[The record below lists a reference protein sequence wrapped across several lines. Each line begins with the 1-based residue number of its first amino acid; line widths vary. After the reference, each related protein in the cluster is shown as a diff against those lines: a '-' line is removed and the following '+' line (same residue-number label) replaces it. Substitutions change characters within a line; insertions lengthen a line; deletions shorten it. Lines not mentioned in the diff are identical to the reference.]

1 MLSEMGNFFLAMA
14 VGFASVQIMA
24 SFWGVFPRS
33 SLRSSRGA
41 EAIHNN
47 NNYITLGRISAFLQG
62 GFVSAAFLTLITA
75 FLVCDFS
82 LTTVAFHDHTQLPWY
97 YRMAATWGNHEGSLL
112 LFVLILSGIG
122 VALATFLKD
131 PPFRARTLIVQGL
144 LTLLFLLFLIL
155 TSNPFTALPFTLSE
169 GNSLN
174 PLLQDRGL
182 LIHPPFLYLGYVGF
196 SAPFS
201 IAIAALWGEENVQTW
216 STIVRPWVYFAWGA
230 LTAGIALGS
239 WWAYYELGWGG
250 WWFWDPVENAS
261 LMPWL
266 AGTALLHT
274 LRTESLYRW
283 SLFLSLLTFGLSLL
297 GTFLVR
303 SGLITSVHSFAQD
316 PERGFFILC
325 LLGGITGF
333 AFFMWVW
340 KAPRLQSPPLSFF
353 SRQGV
358 LLLNSLLLFVGLA
371 TVFLGTLFP
380 LWSDWIWNEKIAIG
394 APYFE
399 RTFIPLMIPF
409 LVLIPLG
416 SVFRERGESLFPL
429 LITPLTAA
437 LGAATFLL
445 FVLYP
450 TSLWAF
456 TGIVVAI
463 WVLGGTVGAFTK
475 KRLALGPTLAHLG
488 VGIALLGVSVG
499 GGFRS
504 DETHVLGVKGN
515 FEVGGV
521 KLTLQ
526 NVQQGKE
533 STYLYEKAMFTT
545 PGGVLTPEKRLYQ
558 PQNSLLSETG
568 ILTNGLRDLYVI
580 LGPYQGDHR
589 WLIRASSIPL
599 APWIWSGGFLMVLGA
614 LFSYLGSLR
623 HCEAPRE
630 QKQSK
635 IKHHLL
641 FLFFLSL
648 PIASW
653 ANVSRETKA
662 QALYKEVRCPECA
675 GQSIAESE
683 SPESRALRGFI
694 DEQLKEGKS
703 DETIRDELR
712 TLFGDDILF
721 HPPFQANTLFLWLA
735 PFGLFL
741 LILILFL
748 WKGYRSRA
756 KN

>member
-1 MLSEMGNFFLAMA
+1 M
-14 VGFASVQIMA
+14 
-24 SFWGVFPRS
+24 
-33 SLRSSRGA
+33 
-41 EAIHNN
+41 
-47 NNYITLGRISAFLQG
+47 
-62 GFVSAAFLTLITA
+62 
-75 FLVCDFS
+75 
-82 LTTVAFHDHTQLPWY
+82 
-97 YRMAATWGNHEGSLL
+97 
-112 LFVLILSGIG
+112 G
-122 VALATFLKD
+122 VALATLL
-131 PPFRARTLIVQGL
+131 PNPVFRARALMIQGL
-144 LTLLFLLFLIL
+144 LTFLFLLFLIL
-155 TSNPFTALPFTLSE
+155 SSNPFATLPFTLPE

-182 LIHPPFLYLGYVGF
+182 LIHPPLLYLGYVGF

-201 IAIAALWGEENVQTW
+201 MAIAALWGEEDVQTW
-216 STIVRPWVYFAWGA
+216 SDRVRPWVLFAWGA

-274 LRTESLYRW
+274 LRTETLYRW
-283 SLFLSLLTFGLSLL
+283 NLFLSLLAFGLSLL

-316 PERGFFILC
+316 PTRGFFILC
-325 LLGGITGF
+325 LLGGIMGF

-353 SRQGV
+353 SRQGA

-371 TVFLGTLFP
+371 TVFLGTLYP
-380 LWSDWIWNEKIAIG
+380 LWSNWMWNDKIAIG

-399 RTFIPLMIPF
+399 RTFIPLMIP
-409 LVLIPLG
+409 LLLLIPLG
-416 SVFRERGESLFPL
+416 SVFREKGESLLQL

-437 LGAATFLL
+437 LGAAALLL
-445 FVLYP
+445 FVLNP

-463 WVLGGTVGAFTK
+463 WVLGGTVIAFIK

-488 VGIALLGVSVG
+488 VGITLLGVSVG

-504 DETHVLGVKGN
+504 DETQSLGFKEN
-515 FEVGGV
+515 LEVGGI

-526 NVQQGKE
+526 NVEQGKGP
-533 STYLYEKAMFTT
+533 TYLYEKATLTT

-558 PQNSLLSETG
+558 PQNSLLSETA
-568 ILTNGLRDLYVI
+568 ILTNGLKDLYVI
-580 LGPYQGDHR
+580 LGPYQGNNR

-614 LFSYLGSLR
+614 LFSFLGSKFSGLLR
-623 HCEAPRE
+623 SEAPRNDDPHTPSLRGAFAPE
-630 QKQSK
+630 QSSAKYF
-635 IKHHLL
+635 LL
-641 FLFFLSL
+641 LVLLSL
-648 PIASW
+648 PMASW
-653 ANVSRETKA
+653 ADVSRETRA

-675 GQSIAESE
+675 VQSIAESD
-683 SPESRALRGFI
+683 SPDSKALRGFI
-694 DEQLKEGKS
+694 DEQLKEGRS
-703 DETIRDELR
+703 DEVIRDELR

-721 HPPFQANTLFLWLA
+721 HPPFQVNTLFLWLA
-735 PFGLFL
+735 PFGLFFL
-741 LILILFL
+741 LLFIFL
-748 WKGYRSRA
+748 WKLYRSRG
-756 KN
+756 KK